1 MSVPKLSAIMLMR
14 RSLPAALALAV
25 MSLVAAPSLAANHGT
40 GLSPQAQYERDVE
53 YCRSGQPG
61 IDVQNCLRDAGAAL
75 QERRRS
81 GQTSVSADALGDNQR
96 ARCEG
101 LTGTQREDCLRLMS
115 DTDIETFGSVEGG
128 GILRQ
133 KTITIPAN

>member
-1 MSVPKLSAIMLMR
+1 MFVSYRSTFLR
-14 RSLPAALALAV
+14 RLPISLI
-25 MSLVAAPSLAANHGT
+25 LAATALMAGPTMAANGS

-61 IDVQNCLRDAGAAL
+61 IDVQNCLRDAAAAL
-75 QERRRS
+75 QERRRRGS
-81 GQTSVSADALGDNQR
+81 ASSISADTLGQNQR

-101 LTGTQREDCLRLMS
+101 LTGIQREDCLRLMS
-115 DTDIETFGSVEGG
+115 DTDVETFGSVEGG

-133 KTITIPAN
+133 KTIIIPGN

>member
-1 MSVPKLSAIMLMR
+1 MSVRHLCLRIARNLSAT
-14 RSLPAALALAV
+14 LALVV
-25 MSLVAAPSLAANHGT
+25 MGMVAAPAMAANGS
-40 GLSPQAQYERDVE
+40 GLSPQQQYERDVE

-81 GQTSVSADALGDNQR
+81 GQSSVSTDMLSDNQR

-101 LTGTQREDCLRLMS
+101 MMGTEREDCLRLMS
-115 DTDIETFGSVEGG
+115 DSDIETFGSVKGG
-128 GILRQ
+128 GILRK
-133 KTITIPAN
+133 KTITVPAN

>member
-1 MSVPKLSAIMLMR
+1 MSAHLLSTIILR
-14 RSLPAALALAV
+14 TLPASLALAIT
-25 MSLVAAPSLAANHGT
+25 SLLAAPAMAANGT
-40 GLSPQAQYERDVE
+40 GISPQEQYQKEVE

-81 GQTSVSADALGDNQR
+81 GQTSVSADELGQNQR
-96 ARCEG
+96 ARCDG
-101 LTGTQREDCLRLMS
+101 MTGMQREDCLRLMS
-115 DTDIETFGSVEGG
+115 DTDVETMGSVEGG
-128 GILRQ
+128 GVFRQ

>member
-1 MSVPKLSAIMLMR
+1 MSAHLLSTIILR
-14 RSLPAALALAV
+14 TLPASLALAIT
-25 MSLVAAPSLAANHGT
+25 SLLAAPAMAANGT
-40 GLSPQAQYERDVE
+40 GISPQEQYQKEVE

-81 GQTSVSADALGDNQR
+81 GQTSVSADELGQNQR
-96 ARCEG
+96 ARCDG
-101 LTGTQREDCLRLMS
+101 MTGMQREDCLRLMS
-115 DTDIETFGSVEGG
+115 DTDVETMGSVEGG
-128 GILRQ
+128 GIFRQ